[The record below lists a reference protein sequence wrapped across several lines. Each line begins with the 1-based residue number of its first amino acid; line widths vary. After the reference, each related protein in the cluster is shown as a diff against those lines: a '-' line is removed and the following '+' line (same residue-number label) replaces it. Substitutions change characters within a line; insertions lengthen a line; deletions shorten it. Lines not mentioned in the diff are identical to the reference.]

1 MSDYN
6 IEAEKKFIDNI
17 GSGRY
22 YNWAEKRNSL
32 SRMELLKKY
41 KKAITKRANWI
52 GMNKDTVN
60 AYLNNAI
67 FKERSVCNQ

>member
-22 YNWAEKRNSL
+22 YDWCEPNMEKPT
-32 SRMELLKKY
+32 RMELLKKY

-67 FKERSVCNQ
+67 FKERSNA

>member
-22 YNWAEKRNSL
+22 YNWAEKRNQPT
-32 SRMELLKKY
+32 RMDLLKKY

-60 AYLNNAI
+60 AYLSNAI
-67 FKERSVCNQ
+67 FKERSNA

>member
-1 MSDYN
+1 MYDYN

-22 YNWAEKRNSL
+22 YNWTEKRNPL

-52 GMNKDTVN
+52 GMDKDVVN
-60 AYLNNAI
+60 SYLNNAI